1 MKIHSKIKCR
11 SSERRCSIKKRS
23 QKFRNIH
30 REIPVLESLF
40 NKVAG
45 LQVLRAPNYKTS
57 PNGYF
62 KNLKLNQGATEMF
75 ISEFAI
81 KENL

>member
-1 MKIHSKIKCR
+1 M
-11 SSERRCSIKKRS
+11 
-23 QKFRNIH
+23 
-30 REIPVLESLF
+30 LESLF

-62 KNLKLNQGATEMF
+62 KNLKLDQGATEMF